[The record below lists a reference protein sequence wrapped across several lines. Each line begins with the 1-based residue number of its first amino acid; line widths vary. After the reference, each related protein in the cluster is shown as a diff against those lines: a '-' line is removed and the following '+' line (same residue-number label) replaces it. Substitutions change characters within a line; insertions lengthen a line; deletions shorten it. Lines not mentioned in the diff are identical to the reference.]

1 MKCSIISPRPMCLT
15 SLINQMERTVPIKLS
30 VGGELIELSS
40 LPVSWDQLATEVHK
54 ISKLLTFNILYQGI
68 PLTCTKDLV
77 LSYLNN
83 MGDDLVYEIVKG
95 VSPMADMDEGV
106 QEMYEKMYNQFEQMR
121 TSPQVAVE
129 ALEIDSKGALTKED
143 LLKVINS
150 LIDKAKT
157 NLFETGRKFVAKRQE
172 FYGVN
177 EEHYKKVVMEQMEFQ
192 EMLIITSTAETIT
205 HFGINNQ
212 VFEESV
218 KKHSNEAEVR
228 SALESMAV
236 ESILGTGAVPDELT
250 QEKLKEILMYSCDF
264 VQGYVIKHPNM
275 HPMDIMV
282 LKSREA
288 DEVLKHFNYDEFQVS
303 AAMTRYN
310 IETNPYF
317 EDIRN
322 KLNAVT
328 VQLFGFNP
336 SDINK

>member
-1 MKCSIISPRPMCLT
+1 
-15 SLINQMERTVPIKLS
+15 MERTVPIKLS
-30 VGGELIELSS
+30 VSGELIELSV
-40 LPVSWDQLATEVHK
+40 LPLSWDQLATEVHK
-54 ISKLLTFNILYQGI
+54 ASKLLTFNILYQGI

-83 MGDDLVYEIVKG
+83 LGDELVYEIIKG

-106 QEMYEKMYNQFEQMR
+106 QEMYEKMYNQFEQLR
-121 TSPQVAVE
+121 TTPQVAVE
-129 ALEIDSKGALTKED
+129 ALAIENGALSKED

-150 LIDKAKT
+150 LIEKAKN

-177 EEHYKKVVMEQMEFQ
+177 EDHYKKVVMEQMEFQ
-192 EMLIITSTAETIT
+192 EMLIISSTAETIT
-205 HFGINNQ
+205 HFGITNQ

-218 KKHSNEAEVR
+218 KNHSNDAEVR

-250 QEKLKEILMYSCDF
+250 QEKLREILMYSCDF
-264 VQGYVIKHPNM
+264 VQDFVTRHPNM
-275 HPMDIMV
+275 HPMDILI

-288 DEVLKHFNYDEFQVS
+288 DEVFKHFSYDEFQVS

-310 IETNPYF
+310 IETDPYF

-336 SDINK
+336 AEVNK